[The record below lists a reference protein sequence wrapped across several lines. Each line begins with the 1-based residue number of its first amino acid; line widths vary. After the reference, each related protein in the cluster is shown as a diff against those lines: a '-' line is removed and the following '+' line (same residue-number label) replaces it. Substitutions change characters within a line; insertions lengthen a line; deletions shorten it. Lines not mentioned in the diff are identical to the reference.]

1 MYDSRSNLII
11 GFHGCEEETAR
22 ALLTNPD
29 VIKESTKPYDWLGH
43 GMYFWENNQERAF
56 QWAKTKFHSGQNKKP
71 AVIGAVIQLGYCC
84 DLLDSRYTDIL
95 KHYSTIMVEWYEL
108 LGIKLPEN
116 RNPSKSI
123 SKDKVVRELDCTLI
137 EFMHSEILTQYK
149 KDIEERDKSD
159 LKLFDS
165 TRGVFLEG
173 ERVLQGSEIYEK
185 SHIQI
190 CVRNPNCILGFFL
203 SRKEIDP
210 VKYLL
215 DKGKPADF

>member
-11 GFHGCEEETAR
+11 GFHGCEEETAK
-22 ALLTNPD
+22 ALLTHPD
-29 VIKESTKPYDWLGH
+29 VIKESTEPYDWLGH
-43 GMYFWENNQERAF
+43 GMYFLENNQERAL
-56 QWAKTKFHSGQNKKP
+56 QWAKTKFSGQAKKP
-71 AVIGAVIQLGYCC
+71 AVIGAIIQLGYCC
-84 DLLDSRYTDIL
+84 DLLDSRYTAIL
-95 KHYSTIMVEWYEL
+95 KLYSTIMVEWYEI

-116 RNPSKSI
+116 RDPSKSI

-137 EFMHSEILTQYK
+137 EFMHSEILIQYK
-149 KDIEERDKSD
+149 KDIEERGKSD
-159 LKLFDS
+159 LKLFES

-203 SRKEIDP
+203 PRKEIDP
-210 VKYLL
+210 IKYFL
-215 DKGKPADF
+215 DKGKPVDF

>member
-1 MYDSRSNLII
+1 MYDSRSNLVI
-11 GFHGCEEETAR
+11 GFHGCEEETAN

-29 VIKESTKPYDWLGH
+29 IIKESTAPYDWLGH
-43 GMYFWENNQERAF
+43 GMYFWENNQQRAL
-56 QWAKTKFHSGQNKKP
+56 QWAKAKFHSGQVKKP

-84 DLLDSRYTDIL
+84 DLLDSRYTAIL
-95 KHYSTIMVEWYEL
+95 KHYSTIMVEWY
-108 LGIKLPEN
+108 GILDINLPEN
-116 RNPSKSI
+116 RDPSKSI

-165 TRGVFLEG
+165 TRGVFIEG
-173 ERVLQGSEIYEK
+173 DRVLQGSEIYER

-190 CVRNPNCILGFFL
+190 CVRNPNCVLGFFL
-203 SRKEIDP
+203 PRKEINAIE
-210 VKYLL
+210 YLL
-215 DKGKPADF
+215 EKGQPADI